1 MSSSAKIKFFS
12 ILISVL
18 AMGSSFAFDFGG
30 LVTNDT
36 IIKTCEDSKFRL
48 DQKNSASLWLR
59 QSISEDGSSYF
70 AAETIYSFERDFNVD
85 SPVNVLDVD
94 LCKLVLKKPVGKGS
108 LGISAGRFYYSDLTG
123 TIYNQLSDGIEFL
136 YESPV
141 VQVTVY
147 GAYTGL
153 LNAQNAKMISSDSYT
168 NMAVIRN
175 KSKLASLKRDRFITE
190 EAGSLL
196 SMMIEP
202 SMPIDKKY
210 TQLDSKKMATPL
222 NLAVVNKLTPA
233 SDAFYLDPDR
243 VYDAAEKYAVGSI
256 AIGFPGLIKTQSLSA
271 QFIGAFRLEKSSFNR
286 MYAILAAEGPI
297 VHSLY
302 YGVNTSFG
310 FAQYDG
316 SGTEVSNLS
325 KAGLVYYS
333 NFKSASIGLS
343 GVYASCAQ
351 GGLENFH
358 GITQVLATY
367 SLRELQHTGLV
378 KVGLTA
384 SIKPVDSVIIIAGCD
399 CVASAHDSDELDT
412 FSYSGMQY
420 AAGVKWQAKSDLMF
434 AASVTQ
440 YLSKES
446 SDDMDK
452 TAFSLSAALS
462 F

>member
-94 LCKLVLKKPVGKGS
+94 LCKLVLKKPTENGTF
-108 LGISAGRFYYSDLTG
+108 GISAGRFYYSDLTG

-153 LNAQNAKMISSDSYT
+153 LNAQNAKMISSESYT
-168 NMAVIRN
+168 NLASSRN
-175 KSKLASLKRDRFITE
+175 KAKLNSLVQDKYITE
-190 EAGSLL
+190 EFSGLV
-196 SMMIEP
+196 SMMLDP
-202 SMPIDKKY
+202 DMALDKKY
-210 TQLDSKKMATPL
+210 NQLESKKMATPM
-222 NLAVVNKLTPA
+222 NLAVINRLTPE
-233 SDAFYLDPDR
+233 SDAFYLDPDK
-243 VYDAAEKYAVGSI
+243 VYDMAEKYAVGSV

-271 QFIGAFRLEKSSFNR
+271 QFLGAFRLEKSSFNR

-297 VHSLY
+297 AHSLY

-310 FAQYDG
+310 FTQYDG

-325 KAGLVYYS
+325 KAGLIYYS
-333 NFKSASIGLS
+333 NFKSASIGLN

-358 GITQVLATY
+358 GITQVSATY
-367 SLRELQHTGLV
+367 SLRELQHTGLA

-384 SIKPVDSVIIIAGCD
+384 SIKPVDSLMIIAACD
-399 CVASAHDSDELDT
+399 CVASAHESDELDE

-446 SDDMDK
+446 CDDMDK